1 MLYSPPVTLPM
12 DCVNCKKNELEAR
25 LQKCPICFRWICE
38 DCGKQDYGR
47 IFCSSR
53 CADQFFFAEDED

>member
-1 MLYSPPVTLPM
+1 M